1 MFKIKTM
8 NSISPVGLEA
18 LEKLGCAV
26 GADIEAPDGMLIRSA
41 DLHEYNFD
49 ESLLGIARAG
59 AGYNN
64 IPIEKCAEM
73 GIVVFNSPGA
83 NAQAVKEQELCSLVM
98 ASRDV
103 LGAIDWVRTIAGR
116 GAEIPKLVEKG
127 KSAFSGPELLGKN
140 LGVIGLGA
148 VGALV
153 ANMALELGMTV
164 YGHDP
169 FMSVE
174 AAWQLSRE
182 VIRCESIEDIYAK
195 ADYIS
200 INVPYTAETHHMLN
214 AAAVSRLL
222 DAQQQLKERIAA
234 LGMANARM
242 RAASF
247 AAREG
252 NICVFDDVLDD
263 IALRELV
270 NLLCEKCTGYA
281 AAFSGSDKEGYRYI
295 IGSRAL
301 DLRAMAR
308 DINAGIGGRGGGSSE
323 MIQGRA
329 SKSRKEIQ
337 KFVESAS
344 V

>member
-1 MFKIKTM
+1 MRTRT
-8 NSISPVGLEA
+8 PAPAELAA
-18 LEKLGCAV
+18 LEYRSKLDLTENVRIVEIPGVDRCACC
-26 GADIEAPDGMLIRSA
+26 APHVAHTGEIG
-41 DLHEYNFD
+41 FIK
-49 ESLLGIARAG
+49 LLDCVRHRGGVR
-59 AGYNN
+59 
-64 IPIEKCAEM
+64 
-73 GIVVFNSPGA
+73 V
-83 NAQAVKEQELCSLVM
+83 SLVCGM
-98 ASRDV
+98 DALDAVRVMQKNVTDVSR
-103 LGAIDWVRTIAGR
+103 LT
-116 GAEIPKLVEKG
+116 
-127 KSAFSGPELLGKN
+127 SAR
-140 LGVIGLGA
+140 
-148 VGALV
+148 
-153 ANMALELGMTV
+153 
-164 YGHDP
+164 
-169 FMSVE
+169 
-174 AAWQLSRE
+174 RE
-182 VIRCESIEDIYAK
+182 D
-195 ADYIS
+195 
-200 INVPYTAETHHMLN
+200 T

-247 AAREG
+247 AACGG

-329 SKSRKEIQ
+329 SKSREEIQ
-337 KFVESAS
+337 KFVESAP

>member
-1 MFKIKTM
+1 MQNHSGEHVVSGHIH
-8 NSISPVGLEA
+8 A
-18 LEKLGCAV
+18 LY
-26 GADIEAPDGMLIRSA
+26 GADNVGF
-41 DLHEYNFD
+41 H
-49 ESLLGIARAG
+49 
-59 AGYNN
+59 
-64 IPIEKCAEM
+64 M
-73 GIVVFNSPGA
+73 GTEF
-83 NAQAVKEQELCSLVM
+83 M
-98 ASRDV
+98 T
-103 LGAIDWVRTIAGR
+103 ID
-116 GAEIPKLVEKG
+116 
-127 KSAFSGPELLGKN
+127 
-140 LGVIGLGA
+140 
-148 VGALV
+148 
-153 ANMALELGMTV
+153 
-164 YGHDP
+164 
-169 FMSVE
+169 
-174 AAWQLSRE
+174 LSRE
-182 VIRCESIEDIYAK
+182 LTWDELMEVEHRANETVRADLPVKTWFPAPAELAALEYRSKLDLTENVRIVEIPGVDRCACCAPHVAHTGEIGFIKLLDCVRHRGGVRVSLVCGMDALDAVRVMQKNVTDVSRLTSARRED
-195 ADYIS
+195 
-200 INVPYTAETHHMLN
+200 T

-329 SKSRKEIQ
+329 SKSREEIQ
-337 KFVESAS
+337 KFVESAP